1 MAANDS
7 GTLAR
12 LDRMGVGALSPE
24 QGLFALGQCLSS
36 GGRGHA
42 QVGGLNLPAVI
53 AVNPFN
59 WERFERNV
67 TSVMFAQQY
76 EEFIDPSAA
85 GRSEGIAGSVED
97 DDGADVDVGSGDV
110 AARLA
115 DITRTVTEVVLPL
128 LDSEPTEIGESD
140 PLMES
145 GLDSLGAV
153 ELRQSLASQFGI
165 SLPPTVIFDYPTG
178 EDTIADVSSVFKTKT
193 QCFS

>member
-1 MAANDS
+1 MAANNS

-36 GGRGHA
+36 SSSGGRGHA
-42 QVGGLNLPAVI
+42 KVGSLSLPAVI

-59 WERFERNV
+59 WERFEKNA
-67 TSVMFAQQY
+67 TSVMLAQQY

-85 GRSEGIAGSVED
+85 DRSEVIAGSMEE
-97 DDGADVDVGSGDV
+97 DDGADVDASSGD
-110 AARLA
+110 AAACLA

-128 LDSEPTEIGESD
+128 LDSEPIEIGESD

-178 EDTIADVSSVFKTKT
+178 EDMTADIR
-193 QCFS
+193 